1 MDRPWYICDLTRCRT
16 LSPRLLGPPL
26 ALCYLLVIRLDDA
39 LQNKL
44 TNRQVFIVF
53 LLNILIDILAIHLS
67 TSTRPVCDPLALTAT
82 YPGLK
87 LITLA
92 LSTLHITKTQVRG
105 QLGVYIVGGENFS
118 TNQIARNLIGRE
130 KFARTIKG
138 ARSPRISTW
147 TKPCLFSAKL
157 GYKISMTSTSVIQS

>member
-1 MDRPWYICDLTRCRT
+1 
-16 LSPRLLGPPL
+16 
-26 ALCYLLVIRLDDA
+26 LDDA

-92 LSTLHITKTQVRG
+92 LSTLHISETCVRG

-138 ARSPRISTW
+138 ARSPRIST
-147 TKPCLFSAKL
+147 
-157 GYKISMTSTSVIQS
+157 